1 MEELFQQKTFWMAGI
16 GYPLCSRI
24 NTPFSLEKTYTLGN
38 NKQRIVRSSDSFR
51 MD

>member
-1 MEELFQQKTFWMAGI
+1 MEELFQQKTFGWQELAILYAPG
-16 GYPLCSRI
+16 L
-24 NTPFSLEKTYTLGN
+24 TPFSLEKTYTLGN